1 MGKDEE
7 TEIAIEC
14 HAAQAPALRVGI
26 GYFFHSTLN
35 VRCSMFDVHLS
46 KNKNL
51 FSAFEVH
58 NLG

>member
-1 MGKDEE
+1 
-7 TEIAIEC
+7 
-14 HAAQAPALRVGI
+14 
-26 GYFFHSTLN
+26 LN
-35 VRCSMFDVHLS
+35 VTRRKRLRCASVLGIFSFDVERSMFDVHLS

>member
-1 MGKDEE
+1 MSRG
-7 TEIAIEC
+7 ASAC
-14 HAAQAPALRVGI
+14 AARRYWV
-26 GYFFHSTLN
+26 FFSFD
-35 VRCSMFDVHLS
+35 VERSMFDVHLS